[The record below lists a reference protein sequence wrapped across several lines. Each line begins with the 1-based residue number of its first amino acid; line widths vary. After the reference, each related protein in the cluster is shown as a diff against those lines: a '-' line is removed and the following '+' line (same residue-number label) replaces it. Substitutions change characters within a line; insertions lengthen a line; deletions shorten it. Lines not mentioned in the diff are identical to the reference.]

1 MECRKKR
8 ENGYIK
14 YILLVLFFFIGFFLL
29 YIFLRPLLHDLA
41 GQMALSQNA
50 NNIVSFFVALLVSLV
65 VLLIYVVV
73 YLVIIARRENREKQI
88 LEKAINTAKIIMIS
102 FLEDG
107 VILEFNRIAEE
118 TFKYDAQEVIKTIN
132 IFNFLSNKDQ
142 LKLRKIMDESK
153 TGKIENTFEL
163 CIHTKN
169 NESKYVV
176 FNLNVLN
183 QNNLVRVYELMG
195 VDITERVNSE
205 IELFSK
211 HEELSAVYEE
221 LAASEEELKDQLDE
235 LIRQKIM
242 LQEKDERYNLVVEA
256 SNLGIWEWDGV
267 TNGYFYSD
275 KWYEIFELAK
285 GEMNGEEENWL
296 ELVVPED
303 RQMVKD
309 TFTNHINNKTSS
321 FECEYRIK
329 TKNGNIKW
337 INSVG
342 KALWDS
348 DGKLIKMAGAN
359 TDITAK
365 KEIEEKVNKLAYF
378 DTLTGLPNNT
388 GLISYFDSIKDK
400 VNNMA
405 LVYIDLDNLKLIND
419 SYGHVIGDKLLIEVS
434 KRLTSLCRD
443 DMHIARLNGD
453 EFAVLI
459 PDIESDEKLIEFVEN
474 LINEVEVI
482 LKIDNYNNI
491 SLTANVGIA
500 VYPRDAQN
508 IDELLKNADTAM
520 YRAVEKKCKY
530 LFFEKEMNES
540 ITERL
545 NLRNSL
551 KVALENKEF
560 LLYYQPQIRA
570 ADRSIVGFEALV
582 RWKNDALGM
591 VPPAKFIPIAEE
603 SKMIIP
609 LGDWI
614 LEEAVKFIK
623 KVHEQGYP
631 DLIIS
636 VNISVVQL
644 IQSNFAEKVIKIAE
658 EYNLPFGSLELEIT
672 ETDMM
677 ESLDLAI
684 NNIMVLRS
692 KGVRIALDDF
702 GTGYSSLNYLTSLP
716 LDTLKIDKSFIDN
729 IGEEKEKSLL
739 TGSIVEIGRKLGL
752 SIVAEGVETE
762 DQYKYLAKRH
772 CERIQGYFFSRPLPE
787 EEAIKLMTVQ
797 ERFAEERC

>member
-1 MECRKKR
+1 MECTKKHEKR
-8 ENGYIK
+8 YLN
-14 YILLVLFFFIGFFLL
+14 YILLILFFFIGFFLL
-29 YIFLRPLLHDLA
+29 CILCKPLITDLAQQMTLSSSVDNLVSFLIAFMAIIFL
-41 GQMALSQNA
+41 
-50 NNIVSFFVALLVSLV
+50 
-65 VLLIYVVV
+65 LICVVV
-73 YLVIIARRENREKQI
+73 YLIILAKIENHEKQT
-88 LEKAINTAKIIMIS
+88 LEKAIRTAKIIIIS

-107 VILEFNRIAEE
+107 VILDFNRIAEE
-118 TFKYDAQEVIKTIN
+118 TLKYNAEDVIKTLN
-132 IFNFLSNKDQ
+132 IFDFLSRKDQ
-142 LKLRKIMDESK
+142 QKLKQILQESK

-163 CIHTKN
+163 CIRTKN

-176 FNLNVLN
+176 FNLNVVSQKN
-183 QNNLVRVYELMG
+183 SIFIYELMG
-195 VDITERVNSE
+195 VDISERVNSE

-235 LIRQKIM
+235 LIRQKIL

-256 SNLGIWEWDGV
+256 SNLGIWEWDGES
-267 TNGYFYSD
+267 NSYFYSD
-275 KWYEIFELAK
+275 KWYKIYEIAK
-285 GEMNGEEENWL
+285 EESNGEEVNWL
-296 ELVVPED
+296 DLVFPED
-303 RQMVKD
+303 RQMVRD
-309 TFTNHINNKTSS
+309 TFDNHINNRTPS
-321 FECEYRIK
+321 FECEYRIR
-329 TKNGNIKW
+329 TKNGNVKW
-337 INSVG
+337 ISTVG

-359 TDITAK
+359 SDITAR

-388 GLISYFDSIKDK
+388 GLIRYFDSVKDK
-400 VNNMA
+400 IKNMA
-405 LVYIDLDNLKLIND
+405 LIYVDLDNLKLIND

-434 KRLTSLCRD
+434 RRLTAMCTD
-443 DMHIARLNGD
+443 KMHIARLNGD
-453 EFAVLI
+453 EFAVLV
-459 PDIESDEKLIEFVEN
+459 PDVESDEFLVEFVEK
-474 LINEVEVI
+474 LINQIEVI

-491 SLTANVGIA
+491 SLTANIGVA
-500 VYPRDAQN
+500 VYPRDARN

-520 YRAVEKKCKY
+520 YRAVESKCKY
-530 LFFEKEMNES
+530 LFFEKKMNET
-540 ITERL
+540 IIERL

-551 KVALENKEF
+551 KVALENNEF
-560 LLYYQPQIRA
+560 LLYYQPQIKA
-570 ADRSIVGFEALV
+570 SDKSIVGFEALL
-582 RWKNDALGM
+582 RWKNDNLGM

-603 SKMIIP
+603 SKIIIP

-623 KVHEQGYP
+623 KIHESGYP

-644 IQSNFAEKVIKIAE
+644 IQSNFAEKVLKIAD
-658 EYNLPFGSLELEIT
+658 EYDVPYNSLELEIT

-677 ESLDLAI
+677 ESMDLAI
-684 NNIMVLRS
+684 NNIITLRQ

-702 GTGYSSLNYLTSLP
+702 GTGYSSLNYLTNLP

-729 IGEEKEKSLL
+729 IGGESEKSLL

-762 DQYKYLAKRH
+762 DQYRYLAKRH
-772 CERIQGYFFSRPLPE
+772 CERIQGFFFSRPLPE
-787 EEAIKLMTVQ
+787 NEALRLMAVKVN
-797 ERFAEERC
+797 